1 MCLPGAGSEEDVTT
15 KSLMRQSRKEKKDFT
30 TKDTKITKFKKINIR
45 TLRVNRALRGEKVTY
60 RISNGRRQ
68 FINHCHY

>member
-30 TKDTKITKFKKINIR
+30 TKDTKTKKFKKINISHA
-45 TLRVNRALRGEKVTY
+45 N
-60 RISNGRRQ
+60 
-68 FINHCHY
+68 